1 MSVTEQDLESKREQ
15 IASLRQEISQEG
27 SKRAEVLASKE
38 RVLEAGRLDQEI
50 ERLQRE
56 LKVEKSAT
64 ASTAGI
70 VTGDGLAEVPAPVIP
85 PTETTDEG
93 STEAEPAPAV
103 DAESVPPAST
113 PASAPAGRGI
123 FGGGK

>member
-1 MSVTEQDLESKREQ
+1 MS
-15 IASLRQEISQEG
+15 SLALTLA
-27 SKRAEVLASKE
+27 KLRAE
-38 RVLEAGRLDQEI
+38 GRLPKSPCAQIDKLKKVEDGA
-50 ERLQRE
+50 RE
-56 LKVEKSAT
+56 KRVKVEKSAT

-70 VTGDGLAEVPAPVIP
+70 VTGDGLAEVPAPAIP
-85 PTETTDEG
+85 PAETTDEG